1 MAQTKFTELT
11 ANTDIASADIVPM
24 VDDPAG
30 TPVTKK
36 ITGANLAASIRT
48 LNAAT
53 ATGADVAVVANVNV
67 IGGVEV
73 LHRITASALTGDVD
87 VTLTHKTRVID
98 VWCVQT
104 AAGGAGDTIIVKS
117 GANAITD
124 TMDCNK
130 ADNIITRAASL
141 DDANWEIAAAGT
153 LRITGASAVTCE
165 VFVRGIRVA

>member
-1 MAQTKFTELT
+1 MARKKFTELT
-11 ANTDIASADIVPM
+11 ANADLATADILPM

-36 ITGANLAASIRT
+36 ITGANLATSVRT

-53 ATGADVAVVANVNV
+53 MTGADAAVVANVNV

-104 AAGGAGDTIIVKS
+104 AAGGAGDTIIVKN

-130 ADNIITRAASL
+130 SDQVITRALSL
-141 DDANWEIAAAGT
+141 NDANWDIAAAGT

>member
-1 MAQTKFTELT
+1 
-11 ANTDIASADIVPM
+11 
-24 VDDPAG
+24 
-30 TPVTKK
+30 
-36 ITGANLAASIRT
+36 
-48 LNAAT
+48 
-53 ATGADVAVVANVNV
+53 
-67 IGGVEV
+67 
-73 LHRITASALTGDVD
+73 

>member
-1 MAQTKFTELT
+1 MAQ
-11 ANTDIASADIVPM
+11 
-24 VDDPAG
+24 
-30 TPVTKK
+30 KK
-36 ITGANLAASIRT
+36 ITDLTALSTLSTDDLFLTVNDPSGTPASRKTTFSELVASI
-48 LNAAT
+48 AAML
-53 ATGADVAVVANVNV
+53 TGAHIAVVANVNV

-104 AAGGAGDTIIVKS
+104 AAGGAGDTIIVKN

-124 TMDCNK
+124 TIDCNK
-130 ADNIITRAASL
+130 SDQVITRALSL
-141 DDANWEIAAAGT
+141 NDANWDIAAAGT
-153 LRITGASAVTCE
+153 LRITGASGVTCE

>member
-1 MAQTKFTELT
+1 MARTKFSELT
-11 ANTDIASADIVPM
+11 ANADLATADIVPM

-36 ITGANLAASIRT
+36 ITGANLATSVRT

-53 ATGADVAVVANVNV
+53 MTGADAAVVANVNV

-87 VTLTHKTRVID
+87 VTLTHKTRIID

-104 AAGGAGDTIIVKS
+104 AAGGAGDTIIVKN

-130 ADNIITRAASL
+130 SDQVITRALSL
-141 DDANWEIAAAGT
+141 NDANWDIAAAGT

>member
-1 MAQTKFTELT
+1 MARKKFTELT
-11 ANTDIASADIVPM
+11 ANADLASADILPM

-36 ITGANLAASIRT
+36 ITGANLATSVRT

-53 ATGADVAVVANVNV
+53 MTGADAAVVANVNV

-104 AAGGAGDTIIVKS
+104 AAGGAGDTIIVKN

-130 ADNIITRAASL
+130 SDQVITRALSL
-141 DDANWEIAAAGT
+141 NDANWDIAAAGT